1 MLVVLKQ
8 IFDSFDLEKK
18 GEIGVEMIGQIL
30 DMLGHQLNPE
40 ELAVSNQHNQK
51 TIFIPEKQKIIKEI
65 DEDGNGVMS
74 FEEFAHLAARFLVE
88 EEEDV
93 EAILRELKDAFRL
106 YDKEGQSDTKFNIP
120 T

>member
-1 MLVVLKQ
+1 MIVLIIFSMLVVLKQ

-51 TIFIPEKQKIIKEI
+51 TIFIPEK
-65 DEDGNGVMS
+65 
-74 FEEFAHLAARFLVE
+74 
-88 EEEDV
+88 
-93 EAILRELKDAFRL
+93 
-106 YDKEGQSDTKFNIP
+106 
-120 T
+120 